1 MHSFEHY
8 KIIGKLGQGA
18 MGVVYKAID
27 TRLER
32 PVALKVVSIDLDES
46 ERVQFAAR
54 LQLEARA
61 AAKLNHPNI
70 ITIYECG
77 EVNGLP
83 YIAMEFIDGPTLRE
97 LLSSG
102 KRLPVDK
109 VLKIAGQ
116 LLKGVAYAHQNGIV
130 HRDIKPANLMFTSNG
145 VLKITDFGIAKVS
158 ASNMTHTD
166 TLLGSPR
173 YMSPEQLS
181 GKVVDGRSD
190 IFSVGSVLY
199 EMLAGRPP
207 FDSDNVASIVYQI
220 LFEPPPPLPELN
232 DEVPA
237 WLDEA
242 VGRCLAKNPAERF
255 QVADELIEL
264 LRQGR
269 REAKLAET
277 GLAQPE
283 DAPPSPLAAGTHR
296 VRWTLLAGAV
306 LALLA
311 GGVWLGTAIKV
322 PNAPSAPASLVAP
335 AKPAATTLSPQMN
348 WSDKGA
354 VTLKTAPPGDMAVTA
369 PTKEDKAR
377 QAVANDK
384 SAPAASPAKHP
395 AKAAT
400 HAGQPAPEE
409 GGKPARVP
417 EAAVE
422 RSHDADRGEATR
434 HVEAPRHAETSKS
447 ADRKSFWE
455 KQVDCLKEGRCEQPV
470 QRRQSA
476 K

>member
-102 KRLPVDK
+102 KRLSVDK
-109 VLKIAGQ
+109 VLKITGQ

-220 LFEPPPPLPELN
+220 LFEPPPSLPELN
-232 DEVPA
+232 GEVPT

-242 VGRCLAKNPAERF
+242 VGCCLAKSPAERF
-255 QVADELIEL
+255 QTADELIEL
-264 LRQGR
+264 LKQGR
-269 REAKLAET
+269 REARLADT
-277 GLAQPE
+277 VVVQPE
-283 DAPPSPLAAGTHR
+283 DPPPSPLVAGPHR
-296 VRWTLLAGAV
+296 ARWGLLGGAV
-306 LALLA
+306 VALLA
-311 GGVWLGTAIKV
+311 GGVWLGTAIK
-322 PNAPSAPASLVAP
+322 APSVPPVQTSLVAP
-335 AKPAATTLSPQMN
+335 AKPDAATLSPQMN

-354 VTLKTAPPGDMAVTA
+354 VTLKTAPPSDVAA
-369 PTKEDKAR
+369 SEPAKEEKPH
-377 QAVANDK
+377 QPVANDK
-384 SAPAASPAKHP
+384 PAPAVSPVKHSP
-395 AKAAT
+395 KGAT
-400 HAGQPAPEE
+400 RAGQPAQDD
-409 GGKPARVP
+409 GSKSARVP
-417 EAAVE
+417 EAVE
-422 RSHDADRGEATR
+422 RSHDSDRGELAK
-434 HVEAPRHAETSKS
+434 HAEVPRHAETVKP
-447 ADRKSFWE
+447 ADKKSFWE
-455 KQVDCLKEGRCEQPV
+455 KQVDCLKEGLCEQPV